1 MEHLRVIVPYW
12 IWFMLLEVLLEL
24 VLNYLLGVEVKKL
37 QVIHAKV
44 RIT

>member
-1 MEHLRVIVPYW
+1 MIEA
-12 IWFMLLEVLLEL
+12 LLEL
-24 VLNYLLGVEVKKL
+24 VTNYLLGVEVKKL